1 MFLLYYKNGCQ
12 YSRNAENLLSLYSLI
27 YQKII
32 VDDNSVIRSSLLL
45 KPYYHHTM
53 PAIFFYFNE
62 LTNDDIKMANMC
74 FPTSKK
80 LFIGGY
86 DKLNNLISKILSL
99 NKNNLKKIYQ
109 EYKIVDGRLNYVEFL
124 IIAKYVIKTTKVN

>member
-62 LTNDDIKMANMC
+62 EVVWFSLE
-74 FPTSKK
+74 
-80 LFIGGY
+80 
-86 DKLNNLISKILSL
+86 LISSRFL
-99 NKNNLKKIYQ
+99 
-109 EYKIVDGRLNYVEFL
+109 EFQVVL
-124 IIAKYVIKTTKVN
+124 EV